1 MRFAYHAQ
9 NDDKN
14 VRIIM
19 SEKQHITTFSAD
31 IEQQTVKKVVWR
43 ILPFL
48 IVCYLIAIID
58 RGNIGMASL
67 QMNEDLGLSKAVF
80 GLASSLFFV
89 GYFLFEVPS
98 NLAMQKIGA
107 KIWISRIMV
116 SWGIISVCTAF
127 VESANTLYVLRF
139 LLGAAEAGF
148 FPGVILYLTYWIPG
162 KYRARVIATF
172 MVAIPAANF
181 IGSPIS
187 GLILSLDGWLGM
199 RGWHWLFI
207 LEGIPA
213 VVLGVAAFFML
224 SNRPSDASWLNQ
236 EQKAWLNTTLET
248 ENAKKK
254 AIGHIS
260 LWKLLRHKHIWVMA
274 LIYAGAS
281 AAGSTLSVWSPQLLK
296 SFGLDNFTTGL
307 VNAIP
312 YGLASV
318 LMIVWGRSSDRS
330 GERRWHTALTLF
342 LIAGGLLSAFLT
354 NTLTGSVVI
363 LSLVLIGA
371 YSMKGPFWA
380 LASGWMSSTTA
391 AAGLAAIGAM
401 ANLIGGGL
409 MVNVYGIINQATGS
423 HTLAMLPLAV
433 LCSVGGI
440 AVLVMG
446 RTKKLNI
453 EVENTASPVSK

>member
-1 MRFAYHAQ
+1 
-9 NDDKN
+9 
-14 VRIIM
+14 M

-80 GLASSLFFV
+80 GFASSLFFL

-213 VVLGVAAFFML
+213 VILGIAAFFLL
-224 SNRPSDASWLNQ
+224 SNRPTDASWLNQ
-236 EQKAWLNTTLET
+236 EQKAWLSTTIQA
-248 ENAKKK
+248 ENEKKK

-260 LWKLLRHKHIWVMA
+260 LWQLLRHKHIWVMA

-312 YGLASV
+312 YGLASI

-342 LIAGGLLSAFLT
+342 LIAGGLLSAFIT
-354 NTLTGSVVI
+354 NSLTGSVVI

-423 HTLAMLPLAV
+423 HTLAMMPLAI
-433 LCSVGGI
+433 LCGIGGI

-446 RTKKLNI
+446 RKKALSI
-453 EVENTASPVSK
+453 EVDTHASPVSK

>member
-1 MRFAYHAQ
+1 
-9 NDDKN
+9 
-14 VRIIM
+14 M
-19 SEKQHITTFSAD
+19 SEKMHATTAPS
-31 IEQQTVKKVVWR
+31 ELEKQTVRRVVWR

-48 IVCYLIAIID
+48 ILCYLIAIID

-116 SWGIISVCTAF
+116 SWGVVSVCTAF
-127 VESANTLYVLRF
+127 VESSEMLYLLRF

-148 FPGVILYLTYWIPG
+148 FPGVILYLTYWIPA

-187 GLILSLDGWLGM
+187 GAILSLDGWYGM

-213 VVLGVAAFFML
+213 VLLGIAAFFVL
-224 SNRPSDASWLNQ
+224 SNRPDSASWLSA
-236 EQKAWLNTTLET
+236 EQRSWLSSTLAA
-248 ENAKKK
+248 ENAQRK

-260 LWKLLRHKHIWVMA
+260 LWQLLRHKHIWVMA

-318 LMIVWGRSSDRS
+318 LMIVWGRSSDRT

-342 LIAGGLLSAFLT
+342 LIAGGLLSAFISQS
-354 NTLTGSVVI
+354 LTGSVVI

-380 LASGWMSSTTA
+380 LASGWLSSSTA
-391 AAGLAAIGAM
+391 AAGLAAIGAV

-409 MVNVYGIINQATGS
+409 MVNVYGMINQATGS
-423 HTLAMLPLAV
+423 HTLAMVPLAL
-433 LCSVGGI
+433 LCAAGGI
-440 AVLVMG
+440 AVLMMG
-446 RTKKLNI
+446 RKSQLRVG
-453 EVENTASPVSK
+453 VEAQPR

>member
-1 MRFAYHAQ
+1 
-9 NDDKN
+9 
-14 VRIIM
+14 M
-19 SEKQHITTFSAD
+19 SEKMHASTAPS
-31 IEQQTVKKVVWR
+31 ELEKQTVRRVVWR

-107 KIWISRIMV
+107 KIWISRIMI
-116 SWGIISVCTAF
+116 SWGIVSVCTAF
-127 VESANTLYVLRF
+127 VQSSEMLYVLRF

-148 FPGVILYLTYWIPG
+148 FPGVILYLTYWIPA

-181 IGSPIS
+181 IGSPVS
-187 GLILSLDGWLGM
+187 GAILSLDGWYGM

-213 VVLGVAAFFML
+213 VLLGIAAFFVL
-224 SNRPSDASWLNQ
+224 SNRPDSAGWLTT
-236 EQKAWLNTTLET
+236 EQRNWLSSTLAA
-248 ENAKKK
+248 ENAQRK

-260 LWKLLRHKHIWVMA
+260 LWQLLRHKHIWVMA

-318 LMIVWGRSSDRS
+318 LMIVWGRSSDRT

-342 LIAGGLLSAFLT
+342 LIAGGLLSAFISQS
-354 NTLTGSVVI
+354 LTGSVVI

-380 LASGWMSSTTA
+380 LASGWLSSSTA
-391 AAGLAAIGAM
+391 AAGLAAIGAV
-401 ANLIGGGL
+401 ANLIGGGV
-409 MVNVYGIINQATGS
+409 MVNVYGMINQSTGS
-423 HTLAMLPLAV
+423 HTLAMVPLAL
-433 LCSVGGI
+433 LCAAGGI

-446 RTKKLNI
+446 RKSPLRV
-453 EVENTASPVSK
+453 EVQAQAK

>member
-1 MRFAYHAQ
+1 
-9 NDDKN
+9 
-14 VRIIM
+14 M

-80 GLASSLFFV
+80 GFASSLFFV

-127 VESANTLYVLRF
+127 VESANTLYILRF

-213 VVLGVAAFFML
+213 VILGIAAFFLL
-224 SNRPSDASWLNQ
+224 SNRPTDASWLNQ
-236 EQKAWLNTTLET
+236 EQKAWLSTTIQA
-248 ENAKKK
+248 ENEKKK

-260 LWKLLRHKHIWVMA
+260 LWQLLRHKHIWVMA

-312 YGLASV
+312 YGLASI

-342 LIAGGLLSAFLT
+342 LIAGGLLSAFIT
-354 NTLTGSVVI
+354 NSLTGSVVI

-423 HTLAMLPLAV
+423 HTLAMMPLAI
-433 LCSVGGI
+433 LCGIGGI

-446 RTKKLNI
+446 RKKELNI
-453 EVENTASPVSK
+453 EVDTHASPVSK

>member
-1 MRFAYHAQ
+1 
-9 NDDKN
+9 
-14 VRIIM
+14 M

-80 GLASSLFFV
+80 GFASSLFFV

-181 IGSPIS
+181 IGSPVS

-213 VVLGVAAFFML
+213 VILGIAAFFLL
-224 SNRPSDASWLNQ
+224 SNRPTDASWLNQ
-236 EQKAWLNTTLET
+236 EQKAWLSTTIQA
-248 ENAKKK
+248 ENEKKK

-260 LWKLLRHKHIWVMA
+260 LWQLLRHKHIWVMA

-312 YGLASV
+312 YGLASI

-342 LIAGGLLSAFLT
+342 LIAGGLLSAFIT
-354 NTLTGSVVI
+354 NSLTGSVVI

-423 HTLAMLPLAV
+423 HTLAMMPLAI
-433 LCSVGGI
+433 LCSIGGI

-446 RTKKLNI
+446 RKKQLNI
-453 EVENTASPVSK
+453 EVDTHASPVSK

>member
-1 MRFAYHAQ
+1 
-9 NDDKN
+9 
-14 VRIIM
+14 M
-19 SEKQHITTFSAD
+19 SEKINASTAPS
-31 IEQQTVKKVVWR
+31 ELEKQTVKRVVWR

-107 KIWISRIMV
+107 KIWISRIMIT
-116 SWGIISVCTAF
+116 WGIVSVCTAF
-127 VESANTLYVLRF
+127 VQSREMLYVLRF

-148 FPGVILYLTYWIPG
+148 FPGVILYLTYWIPA

-187 GLILSLDGWLGM
+187 GAILSLDGWYGL

-213 VVLGVAAFFML
+213 VLLGIAAFFVL
-224 SNRPSDASWLNQ
+224 SNRPDNAGWLTPEQRSWLSS
-236 EQKAWLNTTLET
+236 TLAA
-248 ENAKKK
+248 ENAQRK

-260 LWKLLRHKHIWVMA
+260 LWQLLRHKHIWVMA

-318 LMIVWGRSSDRS
+318 LMIVWGRSSDRT

-342 LIAGGLLSAFLT
+342 LIAGGLLSAFISDSLI
-354 NTLTGSVVI
+354 GSVVI

-380 LASGWMSSTTA
+380 LASGWLSSSTV
-391 AAGLAAIGAM
+391 AAGLAAIGAV
-401 ANLIGGGL
+401 ANLIGGGV
-409 MVNVYGIINQATGS
+409 MVNVYGMINQSTGS

-433 LCSVGGI
+433 LCAAGGI
-440 AVLVMG
+440 AVLVLG
-446 RTKKLNI
+446 RKSQLRV
-453 EVENTASPVSK
+453 EVQAPAK

>member
-1 MRFAYHAQ
+1 
-9 NDDKN
+9 
-14 VRIIM
+14 M

-67 QMNEDLGLSKAVF
+67 QMNEDIGLSKAVF
-80 GLASSLFFV
+80 GFASSLFFV

-181 IGSPIS
+181 IGSPVS

-213 VVLGVAAFFML
+213 VILGIAAFFLL
-224 SNRPSDASWLNQ
+224 SNRPTDASWLNQ
-236 EQKAWLNTTLET
+236 EQKAWLSTTIQA
-248 ENAKKK
+248 ENEKKK

-260 LWKLLRHKHIWVMA
+260 LWQLLRHKHIWVMA

-312 YGLASV
+312 YGLASI

-342 LIAGGLLSAFLT
+342 LIAGGLLSAFIT
-354 NTLTGSVVI
+354 NSLTGSVVI

-423 HTLAMLPLAV
+423 HTLAMMPLAI
-433 LCSVGGI
+433 LCGIGGI

-446 RTKKLNI
+446 RKKELNI
-453 EVENTASPVSK
+453 EVDTHASPVSK

>member
-1 MRFAYHAQ
+1 
-9 NDDKN
+9 
-14 VRIIM
+14 M
-19 SEKQHITTFSAD
+19 SEKIPYAPLPSD
-31 IEQQTVKKVVWR
+31 IEQQTVRRVIWR

-80 GLASSLFFV
+80 GLASSLFFI

-107 KIWISRIMV
+107 KIWISRIMIT
-116 SWGIISVCTAF
+116 WGIVSLCTAF
-127 VESANTLYVLRF
+127 VKSEEMLYVLRF

-172 MVAIPAANF
+172 MVAIPGANF

-187 GLILSLDGWLGM
+187 GAILSLDGWYGM

-213 VVLGVAAFFML
+213 IVLGIAAFFIL
-224 SNRPSDASWLNQ
+224 SNRPENASWLTP
-236 EQKAWLNTTLET
+236 EQKAWLSTTMAA
-248 ENAKKK
+248 ENSQRK

-260 LWKLLRHKHIWVMA
+260 LWQLLRHKHIWVMA

-296 SFGLDNFTTGL
+296 SYGLDNFTTGL

-318 LMIVWGRSSDRS
+318 LMIVWGRSSDRT

-342 LIAGGLLSAFLT
+342 LIAGGLLSAFMT
-354 NTLTGSVVI
+354 NSLAGSVVI

-380 LASGWMSSTTA
+380 LASGWLSSSTT

-401 ANLIGGGL
+401 ANLIGGGV
-409 MVNVYGIINQATGS
+409 MVNIYGIINEHTGS
-423 HTLAMLPLAV
+423 HTLAMVPLAV
-433 LCSVGGI
+433 LCAAGGI

-446 RTKKLNI
+446 RNKTCH
-453 EVENTASPVSK
+453 VDVGHSASGMGKS

>member
-1 MRFAYHAQ
+1 
-9 NDDKN
+9 
-14 VRIIM
+14 M
-19 SEKQHITTFSAD
+19 SEKMNNTVSSPD
-31 IEQQTVKKVVWR
+31 IEQQTVRRVIWR

-48 IVCYLIAIID
+48 VVCYLIAIID

-80 GLASSLFFV
+80 GFASSLFFV

-107 KIWISRIMV
+107 RIWISRIMI
-116 SWGIISVCTAF
+116 SWGIVSVCTAF
-127 VESANTLYVLRF
+127 VESANMLYLLRF

-148 FPGVILYLTYWIPG
+148 FPGVILYLTYWIPA
-162 KYRARVIATF
+162 KYRARVIAMF

-181 IGSPIS
+181 IGSPVS
-187 GLILSLDGWLGM
+187 GAILSMDGWLGM

-207 LEGIPA
+207 LEGLPA
-213 VVLGVAAFFML
+213 ILLGVAAFFML
-224 SNRPSDASWLNQ
+224 SNRPDNASWLTPQ
-236 EQKAWLNTTLET
+236 QKEWLNNTLAS
-248 ENAKKK
+248 ENAKRK

-260 LWKLLRHKHIWVMA
+260 LWQLLRHKHIWVMA

-296 SFGLDNFTTGL
+296 SYGLDNFTTGL

-342 LIAGGLLSAFLT
+342 LIAGGLISAFITSSLI
-354 NTLTGSVVI
+354 GSVVI

-380 LASGWMSSTTA
+380 LASGWLSSSTT

-409 MVNVYGIINQATGS
+409 MVNVYGIINGATGS
-423 HTLAMLPLAV
+423 HTLAMLPLAL
-433 LCSVGGI
+433 LCTAGGV
-440 AVLVMG
+440 AVLIMG
-446 RTKKLNI
+446 RKSAGQINAET
-453 EVENTASPVSK
+453 VASPVSK

>member
-1 MRFAYHAQ
+1 
-9 NDDKN
+9 
-14 VRIIM
+14 M
-19 SEKQHITTFSAD
+19 SEKKHITTFSAD

-80 GLASSLFFV
+80 GFASSLFFV

-187 GLILSLDGWLGM
+187 GLILSFDGWLGM

-213 VVLGVAAFFML
+213 VVLGIAAFFLL
-224 SNRPSDASWLNQ
+224 SNRPTDASWLNQ
-236 EQKAWLNTTLET
+236 EQKAWLSTTIQA
-248 ENAKKK
+248 ENEKKK

-260 LWKLLRHKHIWVMA
+260 LWQLLRHKHIWVMA

-296 SFGLDNFTTGL
+296 SFGLDNFSTGL

-312 YGLASV
+312 YGLASI
-318 LMIVWGRSSDRS
+318 LMVVWGRSSDRS

-342 LIAGGLLSAFLT
+342 LIAGGLLSAFIT
-354 NTLTGSVVI
+354 NSLTGSVVI
-363 LSLVLIGA
+363 LSLVLMGA

-423 HTLAMLPLAV
+423 HTLAMMPLAI
-433 LCSVGGI
+433 LCGIGGI

-446 RTKKLNI
+446 RRKQLNI
-453 EVENTASPVSK
+453 EVDTHASPVSK

>member
-1 MRFAYHAQ
+1 
-9 NDDKN
+9 
-14 VRIIM
+14 M
-19 SEKQHITTFSAD
+19 SEKMHASSAPS
-31 IEQQTVKKVVWR
+31 ELERQTVRRVVWR

-80 GLASSLFFV
+80 GLASSLFFI

-107 KIWISRIMV
+107 KIWISRIMIT
-116 SWGIISVCTAF
+116 WGIVSVCTAF
-127 VESANTLYVLRF
+127 VQSSEMLYLLRF

-148 FPGVILYLTYWIPG
+148 FPGVILYLTYWIPA

-181 IGSPIS
+181 IGSPVS
-187 GLILSLDGWLGM
+187 GAILSLDGWFGM

-213 VVLGVAAFFML
+213 VLLGVAAFFVL
-224 SNRPSDASWLNQ
+224 SNRPDSAQWLTS
-236 EQKAWLNTTLET
+236 EQRNWLSSTLAA
-248 ENAKKK
+248 ENAQRK

-260 LWKLLRHKHIWVMA
+260 LWQLLRHKHIWVMA

-318 LMIVWGRSSDRS
+318 MMIVWGRSSDRT

-342 LIAGGLLSAFLT
+342 LIAGGLLSAFISQS
-354 NTLTGSVVI
+354 LTGSVVI

-371 YSMKGPFWA
+371 YSMKGPFWV
-380 LASGWMSSTTA
+380 LASGWLSSSTA
-391 AAGLAAIGAM
+391 AAGLAAIGAV

-409 MVNVYGIINQATGS
+409 MVNVYGMINQATGS
-423 HTLAMLPLAV
+423 HTLAMMPLAL
-433 LCSVGGI
+433 LCAAGGI

-446 RTKKLNI
+446 RKSQLR
-453 EVENTASPVSK
+453 VEAEAQPR

>member
-1 MRFAYHAQ
+1 
-9 NDDKN
+9 
-14 VRIIM
+14 M

-31 IEQQTVKKVVWR
+31 IEQQIVKKVVWR

-80 GLASSLFFV
+80 GFASSLFFV

-187 GLILSLDGWLGM
+187 GLILSFDGWLGM

-213 VVLGVAAFFML
+213 VVLGIAAFFLL
-224 SNRPSDASWLNQ
+224 SNRPTDASWLNQ
-236 EQKAWLNTTLET
+236 EQKAWLSTTIQA
-248 ENAKKK
+248 ENEKKK

-260 LWKLLRHKHIWVMA
+260 LWQLLRHKHIWVMA

-296 SFGLDNFTTGL
+296 SFGLDNFSTGL

-312 YGLASV
+312 YGLASI
-318 LMIVWGRSSDRS
+318 LMVVWGRSSDRS

-342 LIAGGLLSAFLT
+342 LIAGGLLSAFIT
-354 NTLTGSVVI
+354 NSLTGSVVI
-363 LSLVLIGA
+363 LSLVLMGA

-380 LASGWMSSTTA
+380 LASGWMSSTTT

-423 HTLAMLPLAV
+423 HTLAMMPLAI
-433 LCSVGGI
+433 LCGIGGI

-446 RTKKLNI
+446 RRKQLNI
-453 EVENTASPVSK
+453 EVDTHASPVSK

>member
-1 MRFAYHAQ
+1 MFEKMHASPAP
-9 NDDKN
+9 
-14 VRIIM
+14 
-19 SEKQHITTFSAD
+19 SELES
-31 IEQQTVKKVVWR
+31 QTVRRVVWR

-107 KIWISRIMV
+107 KIWISRIMIT
-116 SWGIISVCTAF
+116 WGIVSVCTAF
-127 VESANTLYVLRF
+127 VESSEMLYLLRF

-148 FPGVILYLTYWIPG
+148 FPGVILYLTYWIPA

-187 GLILSLDGWLGM
+187 GAILSLDGWFGM

-207 LEGIPA
+207 LEGVPA
-213 VVLGVAAFFML
+213 VLLGVAAFFVL
-224 SNRPSDASWLNQ
+224 SNRPDSASWLTS
-236 EQKAWLNTTLET
+236 EQRNWLSSTLAA
-248 ENAKKK
+248 ENAQRK

-260 LWKLLRHKHIWVMA
+260 LWQLLRHKHIWVMA

-318 LMIVWGRSSDRS
+318 LMIVWGRSSDRT

-342 LIAGGLLSAFLT
+342 LIVGGLLSAFISHS
-354 NTLTGSVVI
+354 LTGSVVI

-380 LASGWMSSTTA
+380 LASGWLSSSTA
-391 AAGLAAIGAM
+391 AAGLAAIGAV

-409 MVNVYGIINQATGS
+409 MVNVYGMINQATGS
-423 HTLAMLPLAV
+423 HTLAMIPLAL
-433 LCSVGGI
+433 LCAAGGI

-446 RTKKLNI
+446 RKPQLR
-453 EVENTASPVSK
+453 VEAEAQPR

>member
-1 MRFAYHAQ
+1 
-9 NDDKN
+9 
-14 VRIIM
+14 M

-80 GLASSLFFV
+80 GFASSLFFV

-181 IGSPIS
+181 IGSPVS
-187 GLILSLDGWLGM
+187 GLILSLDGWMGM

-213 VVLGVAAFFML
+213 VILGIAAFFLL
-224 SNRPSDASWLNQ
+224 SNRPTDASWLNQ
-236 EQKAWLNTTLET
+236 EQKAWLSTTIQA
-248 ENAKKK
+248 ENEKKK

-260 LWKLLRHKHIWVMA
+260 LWQLLRHKHIWVMA

-312 YGLASV
+312 YGLASI

-330 GERRWHTALTLF
+330 GERRWHTALRLF
-342 LIAGGLLSAFLT
+342 LIAGGLLSAFIT
-354 NTLTGSVVI
+354 NSLTGSVVI

-423 HTLAMLPLAV
+423 HTLAMMPLAI
-433 LCSVGGI
+433 LCSIGGI

-446 RTKKLNI
+446 RKKQLNI
-453 EVENTASPVSK
+453 EVDTHASPFSK